1 MEGWPALGE
10 VTSELRLSIGIGDE
24 AGEESEGRV
33 FQEDGTACVT
43 NGRLN
48 QGWGYETVL
57 ASNGTP
63 ASPRANPL
71 SEGRPVGFQ
80 TLPFLGGRLE
90 PWSPADKQLPQNP
103 ILKAP
108 LGSS

>member
-1 MEGWPALGE
+1 M
-10 VTSELRLSIGIGDE
+10 
-24 AGEESEGRV
+24 
-33 FQEDGTACVT
+33 FQGDGTACVT

-48 QGWGYETVL
+48 QGWGHETVL
-57 ASNGTP
+57 TSNGTP

-71 SEGRPVGFQ
+71 SEGRRVGFQ
-80 TLPFLGGRLE
+80 TLTFLGCRLE

-103 ILKAP
+103 ALKAL